1 KLEDGAAEFHLE
13 IKLDSQNEVAWLGL
27 ANLQLAKGEAT
38 AALESLAKIWEISP
52 EFLVAHRALPSIEL
66 PQDSASASISRVQSE
81 AENPAKHF
89 LLAGLYAAANENA
102 LSDRQWKSFQA
113 DFSAWRQ
120 APNPSAGAHANQDPC
135 KDLRYYRCTDSLQ
148 MRKHLTDSER
158 LLLGKTHFALQQF
171 ELAADALAQV
181 QGVTNENAEASYWLE
196 RAGESS
202 GAGSLARARALSPG
216 TALRSKSRERK
227 GTAVS
232 AARFTASTGF
242 D

>member
-1 KLEDGAAEFHLE
+1 
-13 IKLDSQNEVAWLGL
+13 
-27 ANLQLAKGEAT
+27 
-38 AALESLAKIWEISP
+38 
-52 EFLVAHRALPSIEL
+52 
-66 PQDSASASISRVQSE
+66 
-81 AENPAKHF
+81 
-89 LLAGLYAAANENA
+89 
-102 LSDRQWKSFQA
+102 
-113 DFSAWRQ
+113 
-120 APNPSAGAHANQDPC
+120 
-135 KDLRYYRCTDSLQ
+135 

-196 RAGESS
+196 RTYQALGAEAYARLEESFPDSWRTHQLRAEGHALRRDLDNAFKEFQVALQLQPNEPELHEALGELYLDNHSDEDAQS
-202 GAGSLARARALSPG
+202 ELERAVAGSLARARALSPG